1 MGVNKT
7 IARFFVD
14 RKPPEN
20 NTFWEGKLL
29 YIGFGNGYV
38 SIPVFYD
45 ILFLEQY
52 RRKNVE
58 SRFNSTDIRHVDF
71 HYCVGTFVKAIGVS

>member
-1 MGVNKT
+1 MFISVGQFEYHMGVNKT

-20 NTFWEGKLL
+20 NIFWEGKLL

-38 SIPVFYD
+38 SIPVFFFF
-45 ILFLEQY
+45 LFSISVPLETLLDD
-52 RRKNVE
+52 E
-58 SRFNSTDIRHVDF
+58 H
-71 HYCVGTFVKAIGVS
+71 IGLV